1 MFPIGSVLSNKPLE
15 WTGHPH
21 PSASPLQPLC
31 LPLRGSVI
39 RIHKAVNQGPRMV
52 LSGSTM
58 DG

>member
-1 MFPIGSVLSNKPLE
+1 MRHNQPLE
-15 WTGHPH
+15 WTGRRSIAAQPPH
-21 PSASPLQPLC
+21 TSC